1 MHSIA
6 HGADRRCARPV
17 RRAGRGALACP
28 AVPRDHFAAVDR
40 LAAAVVTTP
49 RLVVEQV
56 LGEVDRSWWATSTR
70 A

>member
-1 MHSIA
+1 
-6 HGADRRCARPV
+6 
-17 RRAGRGALACP
+17 
-28 AVPRDHFAAVDR
+28 VPRDHFAAVDR